1 MMQNLQNLAQLLPVV
16 LLLGILM
23 FVMIVVPRMRIDAK
37 QRTRLRTVSLWLI
50 GISLTISLVTFL
62 WYWHLL

>member
-1 MMQNLQNLAQLLPVV
+1 MQNLQNLAQLLPVV